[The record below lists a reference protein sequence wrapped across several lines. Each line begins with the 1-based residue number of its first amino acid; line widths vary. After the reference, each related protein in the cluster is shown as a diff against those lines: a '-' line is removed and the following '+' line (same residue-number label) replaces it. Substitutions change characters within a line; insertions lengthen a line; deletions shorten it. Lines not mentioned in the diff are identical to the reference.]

1 MQSPERYEEL
11 DALRGVAALIVFVYH
26 CILLMSA
33 GPAWLMWLTKTPFGL
48 VLFGGHQAVI
58 LFFVLSG
65 FVLFLPY
72 KRPGRH
78 APYSIF
84 VLKRFCRIYLPYLG
98 ALLFFIL
105 AYVLFYK
112 QNRPAGLS
120 DLYAWRALSFPT
132 GLVLLRDH
140 LFFLGFFHRE
150 YWNGA
155 TWTLAE
161 ELRISLIYPLIASLV
176 LRFRARTMLLVGLSL
191 SVGMALLIG
200 LTHHRTPFMPFHYVS
215 LFIVGSLIAANLPLL
230 LASWHLAGKVKQIVL
245 ACTAVLFATYAP
257 LLTERF
263 PRMIPEI
270 AADWLIVFGVSIFIL
285 AALAQT
291 RFSALLR
298 HRLVLRLGTLSYG
311 MYLLHLPVLF
321 VFVNL
326 LWGHVPALYV
336 FTLTF
341 VTTIALAQAF
351 HLYLELP
358 AIALGKRLSLSLQ
371 SRAESKVRSRSA
383 SLPTLNLESTAAEY
397 SSKS

>member
-1 MQSPERYEEL
+1 MQSSERYVEL
-11 DALRGVAALIVFVYH
+11 DALRGVAALVVFVYH
-26 CILLMSA
+26 CIFLMSA
-33 GPAWLMWLTKTPFGL
+33 GPAWLMWLTKTPIGL
-48 VLFGGHQAVI
+48 LLFGQHQPVI

-78 APYSIF
+78 APYAVF
-84 VLKRFCRIYLPYLG
+84 VVKRFCRLYVPYLG
-98 ALLFFIL
+98 ALPFVIL

-112 QNRPAGLS
+112 HDRPAGLS
-120 DLYAWRALSFPT
+120 YLYAWRDLSFQT
-132 GLVLLRDH
+132 CLVLLRDH

-176 LRFRARTMLLVGLSL
+176 LRFRGKTMLLVALSL
-191 SVGMALLIG
+191 SVVMALLIR

-215 LFIVGSLIAANLPLL
+215 LFIVGSLIAANLPML
-230 LASWHLAGKVKQIVL
+230 LASWHLAGKVKQMGF

-263 PRMIPEI
+263 PRILPEI
-270 AADWLIVFGVSIFIL
+270 AADWLIAFGVSIFIL

-298 HRLVLRLGTLSYG
+298 HRLMLRLGTLSYG
-311 MYLLHLPVLF
+311 VYLLHLPILF
-321 VFVNL
+321 VYVNL

-336 FTLTF
+336 FALTF
-341 VTTIALAQAF
+341 VTTMALAQAF

-358 AIALGKRLSLSLQ
+358 AIALGKRLTLSLH
-371 SRAESKVRSRSA
+371 SRAESKVRARSA
-383 SLPTLNLESTAAEY
+383 SLPTLNLEPTGAEY
-397 SSKS
+397 SGKF